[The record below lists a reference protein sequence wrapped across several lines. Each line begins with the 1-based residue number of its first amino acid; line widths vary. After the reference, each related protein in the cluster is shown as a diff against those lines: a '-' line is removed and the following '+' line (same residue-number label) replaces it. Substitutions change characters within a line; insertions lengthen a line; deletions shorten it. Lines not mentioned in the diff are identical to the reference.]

1 MFLGWSRLVV
11 EVGKK
16 LVEAEILCW
25 WRLGGWWR
33 LMPKKRVEAVEEGK
47 KLVEAERQFSIAK
60 SSGQPPPPFAKL
72 IAKINDILYFE
83 TRQFKTP
90 VLKHKC

>member
-1 MFLGWSRLVV
+1 
-11 EVGKK
+11 
-16 LVEAEILCW
+16 
-25 WRLGGWWR
+25 
-33 LMPKKRVEAVEEGK
+33 MPKKRVEAVEEAK

-60 SSGQPPPPFAKL
+60 SSRQPPPPPFAKL
-72 IAKINDILYFE
+72 IAKINDFLYFE

>member
-1 MFLGWSRLVV
+1 
-11 EVGKK
+11 
-16 LVEAEILCW
+16 
-25 WRLGGWWR
+25 
-33 LMPKKRVEAVEEGK
+33 MPKKRVEAAEEAK

-60 SSGQPPPPFAKL
+60 SSRQPPPPFAKL
-72 IAKINDILYFE
+72 IAKINDFLYFE